1 MENNIFAKIREISA
15 GILEKNRNRIL
26 KNRQAAQ
33 ERLSGKRES
42 LNEIKGY
49 AAECQEFFN
58 EKRYQNTQRFIDG
71 CEKGM
76 IDNLINLSISIKNKE
91 ELVLEMVRVGAQI
104 ELLRTIKNKPQRI
117 VEQIESLKN
126 RTGV

>member
-1 MENNIFAKIREISA
+1 MENSIFTKIREISA

-33 ERLSGKRES
+33 ERLSGRRES

-49 AAECQEFFN
+49 ATECKEFFN
-58 EKRYQNTQRFIDG
+58 EKRYQNTQRFIDAS
-71 CEKGM
+71 EKGL

-91 ELVLEMVRVGAQI
+91 ELVLDVVRVGAQI
-104 ELLRTIKNKPQRI
+104 ELLRLIKNKPIRI
-117 VEQIESLKN
+117 VEQIESMKKKA
-126 RTGV
+126 GG